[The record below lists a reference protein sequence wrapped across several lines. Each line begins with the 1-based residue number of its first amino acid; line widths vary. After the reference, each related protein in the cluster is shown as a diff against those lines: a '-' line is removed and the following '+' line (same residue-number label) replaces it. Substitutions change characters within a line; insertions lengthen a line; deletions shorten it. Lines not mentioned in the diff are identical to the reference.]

1 MDFWFPPQIVYLLLW
16 QIFIANSSWCTLFTN
31 LYCISSIPIDFEN
44 NSIRQ
49 DTYTLLTQF
58 PRLVMTLRTTVLVW
72 PSVPRLW
79 SMTQTCFEQCP
90 TQTTVWLLETSV
102 CCSARVS
109 DHMGQSDFCLNCT
122 EDTYPGHF
130 FSRLCLSCLLSLP
143 PISLVPPLTFFFQRF
158 HLPILTLLLF
168 PPLFSPIQRV
178 CLNLVATVY
187 FAVQKTTFQGRD
199 SASPVMGNV
208 PQVIR

>member
-44 NSIRQ
+44 NFIRQ
-49 DTYTLLTQF
+49 DMYTLLTQF

-109 DHMGQSDFCLNCT
+109 DYMGQPDFCLNCT

-130 FSRLCLSCLLSLP
+130 SSRLCLSCLLSLP
-143 PISLVPPLTFFFQRF
+143 PISLVPPLTFFFFNVFIFPFSPFSSSLLSSHPSRGSVWTWLQLSTSLSRK
-158 HLPILTLLLF
+158 LLF
-168 PPLFSPIQRV
+168 KGGTVHPLWWGMSHR
-178 CLNLVATVY
+178 
-187 FAVQKTTFQGRD
+187 
-199 SASPVMGNV
+199 
-208 PQVIR
+208 